1 MLQDGLPEYTY
12 LAEIRDEDGE
22 RIIPVQFPESKLV
35 ASSKFKVGDEVRPQ
49 QTPHWYYP
57 KSLVDQRQ
65 YSRGRF
71 FGVPYGEP
79 PHPANEQPGIQP
91 GWRYPIRPTRMA
103 YERNED
109 GLMNLSGHGKQ
120 RLQVMSIDKARSRLQ
135 ASVLSG
141 LPRDEETI
149 HVSLVI
155 FGSCD
160 SDRLCWTAPPLRTST
175 SLPPT
180 SS

>member
-35 ASSKFKVGDEVRPQ
+35 ASSKFKVGDEVRPL
-49 QTPHWYYP
+49 QTPHWYY
-57 KSLVDQRQ
+57 DQSFIEKRQ
-65 YSRGRF
+65 YPRARF
-71 FGVPYGEP
+71 FGVAYGEQ
-79 PHPANEQPGIQP
+79 PHPKNDKPGIQP